1 MKKDLIDTSNSST
14 KEKNSATKADSKKS
28 AKADKKQK
36 KPSKIKKF
44 FKDLKAEIK
53 KIVWPTKK
61 QVVNNTVVVL
71 IAMVFSGVFIWGID
85 TGLKLLF
92 DLILKR

>member
-1 MKKDLIDTSNSST
+1 MKKDQIDVSQSST
-14 KEKNSATKADSKKS
+14 EEKKSAKKTDSKKS
-28 AKADKKQK
+28 AKAVK

-44 FKDLKAEIK
+44 FKDLKSEVK

-61 QVVNNTVVVL
+61 QVVNNTGVVL
-71 IAMVFSGVFIWGID
+71 VAMAITALFIGGVD
-85 TGLKLLF
+85 LGLKSLL